1 MRNTEAFSTIGFDQ
15 LAGVTGGCGKKAAPQ
30 CPPQQ
35 PAQPQM
41 AAPARDPGGVSVTV
55 ATGAAAQQFIGGGGG
70 AVG

>member
-1 MRNTEAFSTIGFDQ
+1 MRNNETFSSIGSDE
-15 LAGVTGGCGKKAAPQ
+15 LTDVTGGCGKKCQPQ

-41 AAPARDPGGVSVTV
+41 AAPPRDPGGVSVTV
-55 ATGAAAQQFIGGGGG
+55 ATGAAAQQFIGGGA